1 MKLYKCR
8 FIIGWIDES
17 DGACGESTGINS
29 SDDLIKA
36 ADGDKSKDLF
46 SVFEY
51 EAPYDYA
58 WEVGA
63 SYAFME
69 DWTAHDTLSIAQV
82 QNNKGEWVKTK
93 GKIVKK

>member
-17 DGACGESTGINS
+17 DGTCGESTGFNS
-29 SDDLIKA
+29 SNDLVKA
-36 ADGDKSKDLF
+36 ADEDGSKNLM

-51 EAPYDYA
+51 EAPVEYA
-58 WEVGA
+58 WEIGA

-69 DWTAHDTLSIAQV
+69 NWTAHDSLSIAQFY
-82 QNNKGEWVKTK
+82 NPNTKTWVDE
-93 GKIVKK
+93 VDWE